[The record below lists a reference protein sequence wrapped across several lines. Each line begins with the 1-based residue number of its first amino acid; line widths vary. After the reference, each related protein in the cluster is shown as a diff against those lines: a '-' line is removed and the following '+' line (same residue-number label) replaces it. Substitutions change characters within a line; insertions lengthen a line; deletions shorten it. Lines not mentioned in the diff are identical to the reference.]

1 MAWLLLILIGL
12 AAGTMSGLLGIGGAI
27 IIVPA
32 LVYLFKLTQ
41 HMAQGTAIGAL
52 LLPVGMLAAVKYW
65 QAGNL
70 DVKFAAI
77 IAVGFLVGGY
87 FGAAIAMP
95 LSEDLLRK
103 IFGAFLL
110 IIALKMIFWK

>member
-1 MAWLLLILIGL
+1 MTWLLLILIGL

>member
-1 MAWLLLILIGL
+1 
-12 AAGTMSGLLGIGGAI
+12 
-27 IIVPA
+27 
-32 LVYLFKLTQ
+32 
-41 HMAQGTAIGAL
+41 MAQGTAIGAL